1 MICYNV
7 NIKNYMTKP
16 KVAVDWVPTVLSTRE
31 APGFNLSTGNGYPNE
46 DLSWFPSDAYS
57 NAETVP

>member
-1 MICYNV
+1 
-7 NIKNYMTKP
+7 MTKP